1 MKYRL
6 FYCIAWMICSFAIA
20 QAQES
25 VTVDTVSRPALGGE
39 WMFPVESVTKEIWQ
53 VEAMGSP
60 DWMTV
65 EKKDSTG
72 FLVTMKPNKSGADR
86 KVSVRIFSK
95 NKELIIPLLQV
106 WDERVKAKFLYN
118 HTQQYQWLGAPTEWG
133 NTWTV
138 SVNPEANSWAHIV
151 RHGSDMMMLYLT
163 ENTERKKRTLRVT
176 MQDGE
181 NELAVFEVDQWADPL
196 PLSRREYSLEDGAS
210 VVALNVGVPD
220 SLNFQ
225 LPDWV
230 SIRSKQK
237 AGDGF
242 LYEFAVQANL
252 TDTARYDSIRIRT
265 ENNIGYAEIPVSQ
278 YGHSLY
284 TPIGVETLCD
294 IPVTVARGNASSF
307 QPREDIEFS
316 FDGDPATIYHS
327 SWDNTASDYLP
338 VTLTYAFQHPETVD
352 YLEYY
357 PRLDGGVNGLFKE
370 VDILVQTAGNQD
382 YRLLKSVDFKGR
394 ALMTRVDFPETQHDV
409 TSVRLIVK
417 SGAGIGCGFASC
429 SEMKFYRKADV
440 DFRYTDLFTDSACS
454 VLKPGVTERKIK
466 RCRQPFFRNLAMHM
480 LQGNYSKEF
489 RIQSYRAW
497 MVPDVQ
503 AKQNGVM
510 PFSLLDNPTGI
521 AAVADEPLVVFV
533 DRDLAGLSLTI
544 QNLSVKSGDDGYGGM
559 TYTLHKGLNV
569 IRPVSSGLGY
579 VIYQSETPEA
589 EPPVT
594 IHFAT
599 GLVNGYYDAAKH
611 IRPDGTS
618 RWNELLARAGDK
630 YFDVLSPYV
639 HFTFRAE
646 DFRRYVPDVNKL
658 QAVYDTLVCHE
669 QEFEGLRKYN
679 RWMKNRLYIHT
690 TYREMLYATHYH
702 IGFQEAQLKDL
713 LCADSVKST
722 FCWGPA
728 HELGHALQVAPGMNW
743 TAMMEVTNNIQSM
756 EMQRLWGNPSRL
768 HTESRSANGFKNI
781 YEQAMNVAFVQQRPF
796 TYLIDWFDQLVPFWQ
811 LRLYVMDVCGR
822 SDFYKDVYEASRRI
836 NEQGN
841 LTSGQLQLE
850 FVYNSCVASG
860 IDLRPFFDKWGW
872 LMPAHRSYDDYYGK
886 DTIVV
891 TPTDVENLNIRVDA
905 LHLPVPAHT
914 AEYITDN
921 TLDLYTHPQAFVS
934 GSVRIDSETG
944 SVIVDGASG
953 AVAFEVF
960 YEGKLAGV
968 SYLSAFKVS
977 ALSGADV
984 SKVIVKAVSPD
995 GKRVPCE
1002 LESNPKE

>member
-6 FYCIAWMICSFAIA
+6 FYCIAWMICSFAVA

-25 VTVDTVSRPALGGE
+25 VTADTVSRPALGGE
-39 WMFPVESVTKEIWQ
+39 WLFPVESVTEEEWQ
-53 VEAMGSP
+53 IETKGAP
-60 DWMTV
+60 DWVTV
-65 EKKDSTG
+65 EKKDSKG
-72 FLVTMKPNKSGADR
+72 FLITMKPNKSGADR
-86 KVSVRIFSK
+86 KVSVRMFTE
-95 NKELIIPLLQV
+95 NKELIIPFLQV
-106 WDERVKAKFLYN
+106 WDERVKGKFLYN
-118 HTQQYQWLGAPTEWG
+118 HTQQYQWLGVSAEYG
-133 NTWTV
+133 DTWTV
-138 SVNPEANSWAHIV
+138 SVNPEANSWAYVV

-163 ENTERKKRTLRVT
+163 QNTGREKRTLRVT
-176 MQDGE
+176 VQDGE
-181 NELAVFEVDQWADPL
+181 NELAIFEVDQWADPL
-196 PLSRREYSLEDGAS
+196 PLSHREYSVSDGAS
-210 VVALNVGVPD
+210 VVVLNVGVPD
-220 SLNFQ
+220 SLIFQ

-242 LYEFAVQANL
+242 RYEFAVQANL

-265 ENNIGYAEIPVSQ
+265 KNIGYSKIPISQ

-284 TPIGVETLCD
+284 TPFGVETLCD
-294 IPVTVARGNASSF
+294 IPITVARGDASSF
-307 QPREDIEFS
+307 QPGEEIALS
-316 FDGDPATIYHS
+316 FDEDPATIYHS
-327 SWDNTASDYLP
+327 SWDNAVSDYLP
-338 VTLTYAFQHPETVD
+338 ITLTYAFQHPETVD

-357 PRLDGGVNGLFKE
+357 PRLDGGVNGLFKD
-370 VDILVQTAGNQD
+370 VDILVQTVGSQD
-382 YRLLKSVDFKGR
+382 FRLLKSVDFEGR
-394 ALMTRVDFPETQHDV
+394 ALMTRVDFLETQYDV
-409 TSVRLIVK
+409 TSVRLVVN

-429 SEMKFYRKADV
+429 SEMKFYRKANV
-440 DFRYTDLFTDSACS
+440 DFHYTDLFTDSTCS
-454 VLKPGVTERKIK
+454 VLKSGVTERKIK

-480 LQGNYSKEF
+480 LHGNYSKEF
-489 RIQSYRAW
+489 RIQNYRAW

-521 AAVADEPLVVFV
+521 AAVAGEPLVVFV
-533 DRDLAGLSLTI
+533 DRDIAGLSLTI
-544 QNLSVKSGDDGYGGM
+544 QNLSAKSGDDGYGGM

-589 EPPVT
+589 EPSVT

-611 IRPDGTS
+611 VRPDGTS
-618 RWNELLARAGDK
+618 RWKELLARAGDK
-630 YFDVLSPYV
+630 YFDVLSPHV

-646 DFRRYVPDVNKL
+646 DFRRYVADVNKL

-713 LCADSVKST
+713 LCADSVKGA

-728 HELGHALQVAPGMNW
+728 HELGHALQVAPAMNW

-756 EMQRLWGNPSRL
+756 EIQRLWGNPSRL
-768 HTESRSANGFKNI
+768 HTESRSANGFESI
-781 YEQAMNVAFVQQRPF
+781 YEQAMNVALVQQRPF
-796 TYLIDWFDQLVPFWQ
+796 TYLTDWFDQLVPFWQ

-822 SDFYKDVYEASRRI
+822 SDFYKDLYEASRRI
-836 NEQGN
+836 NGQDDLN

-860 IDLRPFFDKWGW
+860 MDLRPFFSKWGW
-872 LMPAHRSYDDYYGK
+872 LVPVQRLYDDYYGK

-891 TPTDVENLNIRVDA
+891 TSADIEKLNIRINA
-905 LHLPVPAHT
+905 LSLSAPVHA

-921 TLDLYTHPQAFVS
+921 TLNLYTHPQALVS
-934 GSVRIDSETG
+934 GTARVNLETG
-944 SVIVDGASG
+944 DVIVDDAAA
-953 AVAFEVF
+953 AVAFEAF
-960 YEGKLAGV
+960 YDDKLVGV
-968 SYLSAFKVS
+968 SYRSAFKVPTLRGVD
-977 ALSGADV
+977 A
-984 SKVIVKAVSPD
+984 SKVNVKAVSSD
-995 GKRVPCE
+995 GKRVLCK
-1002 LESNPKE
+1002 SDS